1 MRKAQTA
8 GGPNAAED
16 IRADPADQDDR
27 LDDRMMA
34 VGDAIGAFIEWWGF
48 KAIHGKI
55 WSLLAL
61 SRYPLPQT
69 EIAARLGVSRS
80 LVSGAIGEL
89 TDFRLVRAVG
99 EHRNAPYIARFDVW
113 GTIAD
118 VLRDREWM
126 LIERVRLALDAAIL
140 EGEALQTSAGGA
152 TVYDLQRARLLLR
165 MTEVAQAALQ
175 TIIAIASARMP
186 RGFATWLRRAVQLV
200 AELRRMQ

>member
-1 MRKAQTA
+1 
-8 GGPNAAED
+8 
-16 IRADPADQDDR
+16 
-27 LDDRMMA
+27 MA

-48 KAIHGKI
+48 KAIHGKT

-80 LVSGAIGEL
+80 LISSVISEL
-89 TDFRLVRAVG
+89 TDYRLVKAVG
-99 EHRNAPYIARFDVW
+99 DHRNAPYVARFDVW

-126 LIERVRLALDAAIL
+126 LIERVRLALEAAIL
-140 EGEALQTSAGGA
+140 EGEALKTTASGT

-175 TIIAIASARMP
+175 TIIAVASARMP
-186 RGFATWLRRAVQLV
+186 RGFAGWLRSAVQLV
-200 AELRRMQ
+200 AELRRMP